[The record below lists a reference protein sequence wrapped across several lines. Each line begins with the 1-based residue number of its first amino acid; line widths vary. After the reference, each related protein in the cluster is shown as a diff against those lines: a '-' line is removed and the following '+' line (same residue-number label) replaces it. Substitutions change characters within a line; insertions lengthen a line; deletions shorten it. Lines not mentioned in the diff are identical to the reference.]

1 MKASSFFESLG
12 YAVKGFVAAVKG
24 ERNLRFHLSAAGGVT
39 FLGLWL
45 GLKPLEWTAL
55 VLIFGVVIAGEL
67 INTAIE
73 TVVDL
78 ICPDYHPL
86 AKKAKDIAA
95 GAVLILALSA
105 LIIGFII
112 FLPHFKG

>member
-12 YAVKGFVAAVKG
+12 YAFKGLVAAVKG
-24 ERNLRFHLSAAGGVT
+24 ERNLRFHFSAAAVIT
-39 FLGLWL
+39 VLGLWL
-45 GLKPLEWTAL
+45 GLKPLEWAAL
-55 VLIFGVVIAGEL
+55 VLAFEAVIAGEL
-67 INTAIE
+67 MNTAIE

-95 GAVLILALSA
+95 GAVLILALGA
-105 LIIGFII
+105 MIIVFII
-112 FLPHFKG
+112 FLPHCKG